1 MHQPYFVDHPINRAA
16 AVPRQRLKETTGA
29 PAWLRRCDTSMTTIL
44 SLLLLALATAAA
56 AAPPRVENRTAR
68 LSNGVHLP
76 LVSLGT
82 GDSVNQ
88 TRTNLEAAL
97 DAGFRAVDTALI
109 YFDQSGVAEAIR
121 DEIGKYERREIFIT
135 TKVPGGGAGV
145 DNYKSTLLDA
155 KVNLALL
162 KVDYVDLLLVH
173 WSPLAG
179 CGNCEAI
186 RDQWR
191 AMEDIYFLK
200 QARAIGVSNYCK
212 ACFECL
218 EGHATTF
225 PMV

>member
-1 MHQPYFVDHPINRAA
+1 MR
-16 AVPRQRLKETTGA
+16 T
-29 PAWLRRCDTSMTTIL
+29 
-44 SLLLLALATAAA
+44 LLLGLLAAITTHAQHPRGNATTATLA
-56 AAPPRVENRTAR
+56 
-68 LSNGVHLP
+68 NGVRLP

-97 DAGFRAVDTALI
+97 AAGFRAVDTALI
-109 YFDQSGVAEAIR
+109 YFDQSGVAEAIK

-135 TKVPGGGAGV
+135 TKVPGGGVGV

-162 KVDYVDLLLVH
+162 DVEYVDLLLVH

-191 AMEDIYFLK
+191 AMEDIYALK
-200 QARAIGVSNYCK
+200 QARAIGVSNYCQ

-218 EGHATTF
+218 KGHATTF

>member
-1 MHQPYFVDHPINRAA
+1 MHAA
-16 AVPRQRLKETTGA
+16 LAL
-29 PAWLRRCDTSMTTIL
+29 PARMAATPG
-44 SLLLLALATAAA
+44 LLLLAAAA
-56 AAPPRVENRTAR
+56 VAGTSGAAAQQNHTVR
-68 LSNGVHLP
+68 LANGVALP

-88 TRTNLEAAL
+88 TRANLEAAL
-97 DAGFRAVDTALI
+97 AAGFRAVDTALI

-121 DEIGKYERREIFIT
+121 DEVGKYERREIFIT

-162 KVDYVDLLLVH
+162 DVEYVDLLLVH

-179 CGNCEAI
+179 CGNCDAI

-200 QARAIGVSNYCK
+200 QAR
-212 ACFECL
+212 
-218 EGHATTF
+218 
-225 PMV
+225 